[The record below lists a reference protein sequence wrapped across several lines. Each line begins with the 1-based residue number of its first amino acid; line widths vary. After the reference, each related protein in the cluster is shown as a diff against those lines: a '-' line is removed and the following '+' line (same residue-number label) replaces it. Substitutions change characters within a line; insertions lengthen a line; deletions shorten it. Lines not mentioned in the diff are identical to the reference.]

1 MSGVKSGKQCTT
13 GIPPTY
19 LQTGNSNDNI
29 QLGSVNAC
37 AGEFTIFYNN
47 GEQVRNTAE
56 RTDNE
61 K

>member
-1 MSGVKSGKQCTT
+1 MSGVKRGKQCTT

-29 QLGSVNAC
+29 QLGSMNNCRAE
-37 AGEFTIFYNN
+37 ATIFYNN
-47 GEQVRNTAE
+47 LVQVQTAAG
-56 RTDNE
+56 RIDKE